1 MKVFGARIAAG
12 FQSERKQFAAID
24 DHLRI
29 PSLFAASKRSVFTPG
44 LSQHHSARTT
54 GTRHHRGQRAAQPER
69 RHALGHLEQ
78 RSSNIMNT
86 YPHRESFTD
95 TSIRT
100 AIGLGALAPLLL
112 LAAGTAS
119 ADPPNGTYDVE
130 TPQGQIGVWTIT
142 SCGPGCAHI
151 HGGGG
156 SKKQDPG
163 MAGDIVDTQVYNG
176 QGSFTANPSS
186 LCPDGTSLTQAQSYT
201 VNLATMTGTVA
212 VIPLRCAAHRGSDG
226 PPFTRTFTLTKI

>member
-1 MKVFGARIAAG
+1 MAG
-12 FQSERKQFAAID
+12 LSKRRKQFAAFD
-24 DHLRI
+24 DHLRCVF
-29 PSLFAASKRSVFTPG
+29 PSSFAASKRSVFTAG
-44 LSQHHSARTT
+44 LQHSRSPRTT
-54 GTRHHRGQRAAQPER
+54 ETSHHPGQRAARPER
-69 RHALGHLEQ
+69 RHALGHLRTE
-78 RSSNIMNT
+78 SPHIMNT
-86 YPHRESFTD
+86 YPHRESLNR

-100 AIGLGALAPLLL
+100 AVGLGALAPLLL

-142 SCGPGCAHI
+142 SCGPGCARI
-151 HGGGG
+151 HLDGG
-156 SKKQDPG
+156 SKKQDPD
-163 MAGDIVDTQVYNG
+163 MATGAIITDTQVYNG

-186 LCPDGTSLTQAQSYT
+186 LCPDGTSLTQAHSYT

-212 VIPLRCAAHRGSDG
+212 VIPLRCAAHGGSDD

>member
-1 MKVFGARIAAG
+1 
-12 FQSERKQFAAID
+12 
-24 DHLRI
+24 
-29 PSLFAASKRSVFTPG
+29 
-44 LSQHHSARTT
+44 
-54 GTRHHRGQRAAQPER
+54 
-69 RHALGHLEQ
+69 
-78 RSSNIMNT
+78 MNT

-100 AIGLGALAPLLL
+100 AIGLGALALLLL

-156 SKKQDPG
+156 SKKQDPD
-163 MAGDIVDTQVYNG
+163 MAGDIVDTQVFNG